1 MLKKYQ
7 FYFLS
12 LVLFAAFSLAYS
24 QKEKTPQT
32 SSGETLTAKQRS
44 ETVNKDRFV
53 QMMSRIG
60 VQVPNTTNPVSTS
73 AYRQLSIHLSDS
85 DQAVANHSIEQQ
97 QSAQANGVVLTSLVR
112 RGSLPR
118 HRSVELASDQLFML
132 TVGEGAQLRW
142 WSTMPDPRILRAEK
156 PGPDG
161 TLTGEVI
168 FQKSIEFTVNI
179 PDDNGAVELRLYH
192 PRWTGQEFVP
202 VLIATI
208 PLSN

>member
-7 FYFLS
+7 FYSLS
-12 LVLFAAFSLAYS
+12 LVLFAVFSLAYS
-24 QKEKTPQT
+24 QKEKTPT
-32 SSGETLTAKQRS
+32 GSSGEALTAKQRS
-44 ETVNKDRFV
+44 ETFNKDRFV

-60 VQVPNTTNPVSTS
+60 VQVPNTTNSASTA
-73 AYRQLSIHLSDS
+73 AYRQLNIHLSNS
-85 DQAVANHSIEQQ
+85 DQTVATNSMEQR
-97 QSAQANGVVLTSLVR
+97 QSAEAKAVVLASQVR
-112 RGSLPR
+112 RGSLPK
-118 HRSVELASDQLFML
+118 HRSFELATDQLLML
-132 TVGEGAQLRW
+132 TVGEGALLKW
-142 WSTMPDPRILRAEK
+142 WSTISDPRILRAER

-179 PDDNGAVELRLYH
+179 PDDNGAVELRFYH

-202 VLIATI
+202 VLITTI